1 MRQKGVP
8 WESSQHART
17 LAAQCPVRLAT
28 TAAGDPII
36 AANGL
41 AVAKGEEKAG
51 MRPRG
56 AEGRGLALRRGAVE
70 AVRPRTAERR
80 EREATP
86 RHDMARVSPEE
97 SGTVLVGVV
106 EIGRAHV

>member
-1 MRQKGVP
+1 M
-8 WESSQHART
+8 
-17 LAAQCPVRLAT
+17 
-28 TAAGDPII
+28 
-36 AANGL
+36 
-41 AVAKGEEKAG
+41 AKGEEKAG

-106 EIGRAHV
+106 GNLEWRIRGLGFRKMIQLWASRPLAHGLSIL